1 MRKSDICQ
9 ECRGEC
15 QVEYERW
22 VPRSFQDDI
31 GGFESY
37 WSDCENCDGL
47 GEVYADE
54 EIEEELSSSREP
66 KNLMEQER
74 NLIDRYDTWKKANGI
89 PLSKDAMS
97 VLFEGGL
104 TSEQQAWIS
113 DFIGEWEKL
122 EFGYSKQNGDAE

>member
-1 MRKSDICQ
+1 MRKSDICP

-15 QVEYERW
+15 QVEYE
-22 VPRSFQDDI
+22 
-31 GGFESY
+31 
-37 WSDCENCDGL
+37 
-47 GEVYADE
+47 
-54 EIEEELSSSREP
+54 SSSREP

-97 VLFEGGL
+97 VLFDGGL